1 MLEMDLVVRKRIVFR
16 RVELVLNR
24 FAWVCLKLRNNIEE
38 PISLFDYLRIVDLFL
53 VVRIVEVA
61 DFDNN
66 FEKNGVDVEQKVAF
80 LEVKAI
86 EGKARVDSLYILY
99 QASSEGEDR
108 ADALNDAFHFLLQIV
123 NT

>member
-1 MLEMDLVVRKRIVFR
+1 M
-16 RVELVLNR
+16 
-24 FAWVCLKLRNNIEE
+24 
-38 PISLFDYLRIVDLFL
+38 
-53 VVRIVEVA
+53 VRIVEVA